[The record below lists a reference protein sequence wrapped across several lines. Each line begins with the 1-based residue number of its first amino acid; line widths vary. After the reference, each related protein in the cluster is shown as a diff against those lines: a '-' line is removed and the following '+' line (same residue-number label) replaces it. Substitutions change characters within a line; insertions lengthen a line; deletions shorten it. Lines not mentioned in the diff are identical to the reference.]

1 MGKFF
6 ESDLVRQELEAIGKL
21 HQEIYGNVINFPTMS
36 REEKLEH
43 VDKLTDLLDK
53 QKIMYAR
60 LSLSDDPEAI
70 DLLNTM
76 KSSFTMMGFPVDM
89 NVNSFFDEA
98 RKTIETLRVS
108 IDK

>member
-6 ESDLVRQELEAIGKL
+6 ESELVRQELEEIGNL
-21 HQEIYGNVINFPTMS
+21 QQEIYGNVITFPNMS
-36 REEKLEH
+36 RKDKLEH
-43 VDKLTDLLDK
+43 VDKLTDLLDR

-60 LSLSDDPEAI
+60 LSLSDDPEAR
-70 DLLNTM
+70 DLLNTL
-76 KSSFTMMGFPVDM
+76 KSSIALMGFPVDM

>member
-6 ESDLVRQELEAIGKL
+6 ESEIVREQLEAISKL
-21 HQEIYGNVINFPTMS
+21 QQEIYGNVINFPTMS

-70 DLLNTM
+70 ELLNTM

>member
-1 MGKFF
+1 
-6 ESDLVRQELEAIGKL
+6 
-21 HQEIYGNVINFPTMS
+21 MS

-70 DLLNTM
+70 ELLNTM

>member
-6 ESDLVRQELEAIGKL
+6 ESELVREDLDEINQLQ
-21 HQEIYGNVINFPTMS
+21 QEIYSSTMNFPNMT
-36 REEKLEH
+36 RENQLEH
-43 VDKLTDLLDK
+43 VDKLTELLDK

-70 DLLNTM
+70 ELLNSM
-76 KSSFTMMGFPVDM
+76 KYSFQVMGFPTNM
-89 NVNSFFDEA
+89 NVNQFFDEA
-98 RKTIETLRVS
+98 KKTIETLRVS

>member
-1 MGKFF
+1 MSAFF
-6 ESDLVRQELEAIGKL
+6 ESEIIKDALDDINKLQEDVYGKL
-21 HQEIYGNVINFPTMS
+21 VHFHMMTYDEQID
-36 REEKLEH
+36 H
-43 VDKLTDLLDK
+43 VSKLTELLDK
-53 QKIMYAR
+53 QRIMYTR

-89 NVNSFFDEA
+89 NVSSFFDEA

>member
-6 ESDLVRQELEAIGKL
+6 ESELVREDLDEINQLQ
-21 HQEIYGNVINFPTMS
+21 QEIYSSTMNFPSMT
-36 REEKLEH
+36 RENQLEH
-43 VDKLTDLLDK
+43 VDKLTILLEK

-70 DLLNTM
+70 ELLDSM
-76 KSSFTMMGFPVDM
+76 KSSFQVMGFPTNM
-89 NVNSFFDEA
+89 NVNQFFDEA
-98 RKTIETLRVS
+98 KKTIETLRVS